1 MGNNDK
7 SGTMFAGIHPSIY
20 CPRCGK
26 PAARMEYDP
35 KTDMAQYL
43 HFTKKR
49 SKWHTVA
56 LGQNE
61 RS

>member
-1 MGNNDK
+1 MSENDRN
-7 SGTMFAGIHPSIY
+7 GPMLFGVHPAIY

-26 PAARMEYDP
+26 CATQMQYDWKTNTAR
-35 KTDMAQYL
+35 YL

-49 SKWHTVA
+49 SKWHTVT
-56 LGQNE
+56 LD